1 MLDSYELVE
10 VATWMMI
17 AGGIAA
23 GIGLMGMFLSNGL
36 DSRGSMSKPI
46 AIIGL
51 GFLMVGVFLDHYY
64 Y

>member
-1 MLDSYELVE
+1 MLDSYQLVE
-10 VATWMMI
+10 IAMWMMI

-23 GIGLMGMFLSNGL
+23 GVGLIGMFLSNGL
-36 DSRGSMSKPI
+36 DSRGSLSKPI

>member
-17 AGGIAA
+17 AGGLAA

>member
-36 DSRGSMSKPI
+36 DSRGSLSKPM